1 MKRILLYAFIL
12 FSLSTYAQRG
22 YWVKSAFIELK
33 PSMSSRYSIQILDG
47 NIFGRMD
54 ENIQSTFTQIHRIT
68 HNGFIVEAESS
79 PTNKNW
85 YISKAYRSPS
95 TDETFVRP
103 RIAVSIKDGCPIVV
117 SFNLLQK

>member
-33 PSMSSRYSIQILDG
+33 PSMSSRYYIQILDG
-47 NIFGRMD
+47 NKFGSMD
-54 ENIQSTFTQIHRIT
+54 ENILSTFTQIQRIT

-103 RIAVSIKDGCPIVV
+103 RIAVSIKDGYPIVV